1 MAKLFH
7 VSSQTIINWLDLGRI
22 NYNRVG
28 KGPRRIKK
36 IDIYNFI
43 KKGNPDGS
51 PIPID
56 SLDEKIY
63 KDIEKSIGVI
73 KGNTEGPDLYDL
85 SNSELEQLIL
95 KANEILK
102 KRRTGTA
109 KSTPETKDTD
119 GVLEA
124 QVA

>member
-63 KDIEKSIGVI
+63 NDIEKSIGVL
-73 KGNTEGPDLYDL
+73 KDNTEGPDLYDL

-102 KRRTGTA
+102 KRRAGTT
-109 KSTPETKDTD
+109 KSIPETKDTD
-119 GVLEA
+119 GVLES